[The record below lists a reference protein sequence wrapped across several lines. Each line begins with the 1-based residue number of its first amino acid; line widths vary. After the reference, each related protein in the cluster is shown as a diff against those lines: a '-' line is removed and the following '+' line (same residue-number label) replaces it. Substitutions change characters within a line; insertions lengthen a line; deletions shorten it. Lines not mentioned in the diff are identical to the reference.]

1 MHAHPVWHVRAWS
14 HTQSSPMYTNHDGV
28 DKKESKKKRKK
39 KKIIKE
45 RLGVDD
51 QHNQIERS
59 IIMSTGRAQGTFK
72 MHNE

>member
-1 MHAHPVWHVRAWS
+1 MPIQCGMCVHGVTLNLVPC
-14 HTQSSPMYTNHDGV
+14 TQTMMGLA
-28 DKKESKKKRKK
+28 KKKATKKKK

-59 IIMSTGRAQGTFK
+59 IIMSTGRAQGTFE